1 MSQTP
6 ELPASG
12 ANWAA
17 RHKRIIIAGVIVL
30 LLLLGLG
37 LGGLYYIRSGRLNLY
52 ITNQVQAALSEYGIR
67 AEIGALDL
75 AWGVRTASVR
85 DVKLYNQETGQ
96 LIAAVD
102 RAELVVEIPN
112 PFALRL
118 RREVIFKRLDLDNL
132 QAYVQTDA
140 QGQSN
145 FAGLHA
151 PPPSAPSR
159 ITFDF
164 STLVGTLNSGT
175 LHFNDEAR
183 RIAAELGNLKA
194 NAQPIPGS
202 AAVDLK
208 FATSA
213 GRVSYEGR
221 ETTLDNIDVAA
232 HLGDAAADI
241 ERFSLR
247 SPLGEVT
254 GGGRVEDYNTPR
266 YNFNLQVRAAL
277 QEAARVFAPDTG
289 LQGSAAFDGRVGGE
303 AARFRV
309 SGGLTSDEFAMSD
322 ARVRGASVDDIKIE
336 SDGQR
341 ITFAGSRATADSVA
355 AQRNRLSG
363 VTLSSPGGEFNAG
376 RIQATVPLA
385 AISRLTL
392 PQGQLTGIAL
402 RGVNASMLEGRTQA
416 RAEQVTATRLTL
428 PEGQV
433 AGIALRGVA
442 AEVGGGRY
450 RVTAGLRINGGRMS
464 GAQFGPAQ
472 GQLVA
477 DNSAV
482 ALHKFN
488 ASLLGGTASGDV
500 VVQTAGGA
508 SRLTASLNGLRTNEL
523 FGLLKVNDAPLAGTL
538 NGQLNVS
545 WPGAN
550 FNAVSGT
557 ITAHLSG
564 ETTQTASVIPVNGD
578 VDIRAQR
585 GVFNINQLE
594 LATDASHLTASG
606 LISPKGNSDLRFS
619 LTSTRAEEL
628 QTLAYS
634 IEGVEK
640 AVADFK
646 PRLAGDLR
654 LEGQV
659 RGPLSDPAIEADLNA
674 SSVGLRDQTIGSLSG
689 HARFTPTEI
698 AFENGTLAT
707 TDGGTAKF
715 TYAAP
720 RAAAAT
726 EGRLDATI
734 DGINVDTLAA
744 AAGLSSQQE
753 IISGVISGE
762 AHLTGLPGSP
772 VGTAKVNLVDGK
784 VAGQSAQVATASLIF
799 DGRTARLDAAEL
811 RLAQGRLTATGNY
824 DLKSNSF
831 QLQGRADDV
840 DLNQVASSLNATAS
854 VTGVANATFQASGNT
869 NDLGELQVELTA
881 QGQGVTVNGRDAG
894 QLSLTAHTNPGG
906 RVDVDLITGITGRPQ
921 AVRASIELRRP
932 GRPIDVQTELTDFE
946 IGPLVA
952 AFAPGLASSVAG
964 VLNGRLRVGGP
975 ILNERGEMTLERLS
989 GNLTLD
995 RVSLQ
1000 AKGRT
1005 INIQTPLMVALN
1017 NSQVTLAQTR
1027 ISGQGFD
1034 LRLGGML
1041 GLSGGSRLG
1050 FTLNGT
1056 ANLDALGQLS
1066 PDLFLG
1072 GTVAIDTRL
1081 EGTLSDPRLAG
1092 EIRLTNLS
1100 FSGVDLPVEIEA
1112 GNGRIVLAGDRI
1124 TLESFT
1130 ARANEGTVSAN
1141 GTVTLNGFRPNDW
1154 RLAVAA
1160 NNMTVLYQGAE
1171 AIVNADLALAGNP
1184 DRQVLSGTITI
1195 PEGEYTTNLDLGSL
1209 ASGGSGG
1216 GSLSFGGGGGQA
1228 AGGPGAFGFP
1238 PVNLDLR
1245 IEAPNSLLIRNEQ
1258 INTVGTAA
1266 LTVGGTLNDPA
1277 ITGRVAVEGGTIKF
1291 RSQRYDITTG
1301 TLDFPAGG
1309 ATPLVN
1315 VLTEGDVSGYHVY
1328 VGLTGPIDAMEVTL
1342 RSDPDL
1348 PRSEILSLVATGRTD
1363 SSTLGSQDI
1372 LASGFGTAASLL
1384 SEEFISQPAQSLL
1397 GLNRFQIDPVLEPNS
1412 NPAARLTIGKQLTRD
1427 LAFTYSTNVGSEQDQ
1442 SALVEYTLS
1451 NRFSGLASY
1460 TQGGTIANGGRTDSA
1475 FTIEVR
1481 GRRRFSLG
1489 FRPTASTVPGAG
1501 GATPAPPPRARRA
1514 LPPAEVTLDKPGEIK
1529 LSDRKLRELIPVE
1542 TEGFSRPLARLGER
1556 NLANYLQEKGYFF
1569 ATVRSRCEPADC
1581 SGPEVHLI
1589 YDVQPGQ
1596 RLDLDDIRIEGTD
1609 QVSVSDVS
1617 DDLQSKEASFFGR
1630 VPFVKNLPLIGG
1642 LARGITSNDRIRR
1655 DRETIRARLADLGFR
1670 SARVTSRIDT
1680 RPQSEDMVIV
1690 FQVEEGPR
1698 STISDVAFKGNTVLA
1713 STELRQNVAVK
1724 DGEPFSPTQAREAAR
1739 QIKSTYADQGFL
1751 DATTQ
1756 YTIIDVAPDRVRL
1769 EYDIAEGTRAV
1780 VSEIEITG
1788 QSKTREASIRRF
1800 LAFKPGDV
1808 LTPATIRRTQRD
1820 LFATGAFSEVNIRP
1834 EPITGNDATARRV
1847 TVQVTES
1854 KPLLMVYGLG
1864 YSTDEGPRGLLQLT
1878 DTNLFGRANS
1888 ISLRTRAS
1896 LREQLAQLQYTDLR
1910 VFGSEWAATVSAFF
1924 DRNSNLRTFTQ
1935 RRLVGGGTAPNNG
1948 PGFGINRF
1956 VAFLQAERK
1965 FSDITSLRL
1974 RYSIENTKL
1983 FNVQNIPLEEIA
1995 RNETAIR
2002 LGLFSAGLTRDSRD
2016 SALNPTRGQLA
2027 SFEHSVAARPF
2038 GGNEAFNKSFA
2049 NYQHY
2054 RTLPETTPLLR
2065 NTVLAFAARIGLA
2078 APFSVRGT
2086 GPGGEITDVDRLL
2099 PISQRFFSG
2108 GATTLR
2114 GFKFEQA
2121 GPQGILE
2128 PRNADELPTLVP
2140 LGGDALVV
2148 FNFELRYPLT
2158 RQLRFVPFYDLG
2170 NVFRKVSDISFG
2182 GMTHSIG
2189 AGLRF
2194 NTPIGPVG
2202 IDYGYLLDPPMFTSA
2217 SGVILR
2223 QPRGVIHIRFG
2234 QTF

>member
-1 MSQTP
+1 M
-6 ELPASG
+6 
-12 ANWAA
+12 
-17 RHKRIIIAGVIVL
+17 
-30 LLLLGLG
+30 LLLGLG

-67 AEIGALDL
+67 AEVGVLDL

-85 DVKLYNQETGQ
+85 DVKLYNQATGQ
-96 LIAAVD
+96 LIATID

-118 RREVIFKRLDLDNL
+118 RRDVIFKRVDLDNL
-132 QAYVQTDA
+132 QAYVQIDA

-151 PPPSAPSR
+151 APPSAPSR

-164 STLVGTLNSGT
+164 SALVGTLNSGT
-175 LHFNDEAR
+175 LHFNDDAR

-194 NAQPIPGS
+194 NAQPVPGS
-202 AAVDLK
+202 VAVDLK
-208 FATSA
+208 FGTSA

-221 ETTLDNIDVAA
+221 ETSVDNIDVAA
-232 HLGDAAADI
+232 RLGDAAADI
-241 ERFSLR
+241 ERFSVR
-247 SPLGEVT
+247 SPLGEVVA
-254 GGGRVEDYNTPR
+254 GGRVDDYGTPR
-266 YNFNLQVRAAL
+266 YNFNVQARAAL
-277 QEAARVFAPDTG
+277 EEAARIFAPDMG
-289 LQGSAAFDGRVGGE
+289 LRGSAAFDGRVDGE
-303 AARFRV
+303 ATRFRV
-309 SGGLTSDEFAMSD
+309 NGGLTSDEFSMAD
-322 ARVRGASVDDIKIE
+322 ARVRGASIDEINIE

-341 ITFAGSRATADSVA
+341 ITFAGSRATANSIIV
-355 AQRNRLSG
+355 QRNRLAG
-363 VTLSSPGGEFNAG
+363 VTLNSPSGELNAG
-376 RIQATVPLA
+376 RTQATVPLVTIA
-385 AISRLTL
+385 RLTL

-402 RGVNASMLEGRTQA
+402 RGVNANIVEGRTQA
-416 RAEQVTATRLTL
+416 HAGQVTAARLTL
-428 PEGQV
+428 PEGEV
-433 AGIALRGVA
+433 AGIAVRDVVA
-442 AEVGGGRY
+442 NVDDGRY
-450 RVTAGLRINGGRMS
+450 KVTGGLRINGGRVS
-464 GAQFGPAQ
+464 GAQLGPAQ

-482 ALHKFN
+482 ALRKFN

-500 VVQTAGGA
+500 VVQTARGGA
-508 SRLTASLNGLRTNEL
+508 SRLTASLNELRTNDL
-523 FGLLKVNDAPLAGTL
+523 FSLLKVSDAPLAGTL
-538 NGQLNVS
+538 NGKLNVS
-545 WPGAN
+545 WPGTN

-564 ETTQTASVIPVNGD
+564 ETTQTASAIPVNGD
-578 VDIRAQR
+578 VDVTARR
-585 GVFNINQLE
+585 GVFSVNQLE
-594 LATDASHLTASG
+594 LATDASRLTASG
-606 LISPKGNSDLRFS
+606 VVSPKGNSDLRFS
-619 LTSTRAEEL
+619 LTSSRAEEL
-628 QTLAYS
+628 QTIAYS

-640 AVADFK
+640 SVADFK
-646 PRLAGDLR
+646 PRLAGDFS

-659 RGPLSDPAIEADLNA
+659 RGSLSDPAIEADLNA
-674 SSVGLRDQTIGSLSG
+674 SSVGLRDQPIGSLAG
-689 HARFTPTEI
+689 HVRFSPTEI

-734 DGINVDTLAA
+734 DRINVDTLAA
-744 AAGLSSQQE
+744 AAGLSSKQE
-753 IISGVISGE
+753 IISGFISGE

-772 VGTAKVNLVDGK
+772 VGTAAINLVEGQ
-784 VAGQSAQVATASLIF
+784 VAGQSAEVATATLVF
-799 DGRTARLDAAEL
+799 DGRTARLDTGEL

-824 DLKSNSF
+824 DLKRNSF
-831 QLQGRADDV
+831 QLQGRADNV
-840 DLNQVASSLNATAS
+840 DLNKVATSLNATAS
-854 VTGVANATFQASGNT
+854 VAGVANATFQASGNT

-881 QGQGVTVNGRDAG
+881 QGQNVTINGREAG

-921 AVRASIELRRP
+921 GVRASIELRRP
-932 GRPIDVQTELTDFE
+932 GRPIDVRTELTDFDLA
-946 IGPLVA
+946 PLVA
-952 AFAPGLASSVAG
+952 AFAPDLASSVAG
-964 VLNGRLRVGGP
+964 VVNGRLRVGGP
-975 ILNERGEMTLERLS
+975 LLNERGEMTLERLS

-995 RVSLQ
+995 SVSLQ

-1034 LRLGGML
+1034 LRLGGTL
-1041 GLSGGSRLG
+1041 GLSEGSRLG

-1081 EGTLSDPRLAG
+1081 EGTVSDPRLGG
-1092 EIRLTNLS
+1092 EIRLNNLS
-1100 FSGVDLPVEIEA
+1100 FSGVDLPVEIDS
-1112 GNGRIVLAGDRI
+1112 GNGRVILAGDRI

-1141 GTVTLNGFRPNDW
+1141 GTMTLNGFRPNDW
-1154 RLAVAA
+1154 RLALVA

-1171 AIVNADLALAGNP
+1171 ATVNANLALAGNP
-1184 DRQVLSGTITI
+1184 DRQVLSGTVII

-1216 GSLSFGGGGGQA
+1216 GSLSFGGGSGQA
-1228 AGGPGAFGFP
+1228 ASGAGAFGFP

-1301 TLDFPAGG
+1301 TLDFPVGG

-1315 VLTEGDVSGYHVY
+1315 ILTEGDVSGYHVY

-1348 PRSEILSLVATGRTD
+1348 PRSEIISLVATGRTD

-1412 NPAARLTIGKQLTRD
+1412 NPAARLTIGKQITRD

-1442 SALVEYTLS
+1442 SALVEYTLT

-1489 FRPTASTVPGAG
+1489 FKPVASTGPATG
-1501 GATPAPPPRARRA
+1501 GNTVAPPRPERRV

-1609 QVSVSDVS
+1609 QISVSDVS
-1617 DDLQSKEASFFGR
+1617 DNLQSKEASFFGR

-1680 RPQSEDMVIV
+1680 RPQTEDMVIV

-1698 STISDVAFKGNTVLA
+1698 STISDVAFRGNTVLA
-1713 STELRQNVAVK
+1713 STELRQDVEIK
-1724 DGEPFSPTQAREAAR
+1724 DGDPFSPTQAREATR
-1739 QIKSTYADQGFL
+1739 RIKSTYADRGFL

-1756 YTIIDVAPDRVRL
+1756 YTIVDVAPDLVRL
-1769 EYDIAEGTRAV
+1769 EYDVTEGTRAV

-1788 QSKTREASIRRF
+1788 HTKTREASIRRF

-1808 LTPATIRRTQRD
+1808 LTPASIRRTQRD

-1834 EPITGNDATARRV
+1834 EPAAGNDPNARRV
-1847 TVQVTES
+1847 TIQVTES
-1854 KPLLMVYGLG
+1854 KPLLMIYGLG

-1888 ISLRTRAS
+1888 ISLRMRAS
-1896 LREQLAQLQYTDLR
+1896 FREQLAQLQYTDLR

-1935 RRLVGGGTAPNNG
+1935 RRLVGGGTSTNDG

-2016 SALNPTRGQLA
+2016 SALNPTRGQLL

-2078 APFSVRGT
+2078 APFGVRGT
-2086 GPGGEITDVDRLL
+2086 GPGGEITDADRLL

-2158 RQLRFVPFYDLG
+2158 RQLQLVPFYDLG
-2170 NVFRKVSDISFG
+2170 NVFRRVSDISFG

-2217 SGVILR
+2217 TGVVIR

>member
-1 MSQTP
+1 MI
-6 ELPASG
+6 
-12 ANWAA
+12 AA
-17 RHKRIIIAGVIVL
+17 GLVL

-52 ITNQVQAALSEYGIR
+52 ITNQVQTALSEYGIR
-67 AEIGALDL
+67 AEIGGLDL
-75 AWGVRTASVR
+75 AWGVRTANVR

-96 LIAAVD
+96 LIAALD

-132 QAYVQTDA
+132 QAYVQIDA

-164 STLVGTLNSGT
+164 SALVGTLNSGT
-175 LHFNDEAR
+175 LHFNDDAR
-183 RIAAELGNLKA
+183 GIAAELGNLKA

-202 AAVDLK
+202 AVVELK
-208 FATSA
+208 FGTSA
-213 GRVSYEGR
+213 GRISYKGR
-221 ETTLDNIDVAA
+221 ETSLDNIDVAA
-232 HLGDAAADI
+232 RLGDAAADI
-241 ERFSLR
+241 ERFFVR
-247 SPLGEVT
+247 SPLGEVVA
-254 GGGRVEDYNTPR
+254 GGRVEDYSTPR
-266 YNFNLQVRAAL
+266 YNFNLQVRAPL
-277 QEAARVFAPDTG
+277 EEAARIFAPDMG
-289 LQGSAAFDGRVGGE
+289 LRGSAAFDGRIDGE
-303 AARFRV
+303 ATRFRV
-309 SGGLTSDEFAMSD
+309 TGGLTSDEFAMSD
-322 ARVRGASVDDIKIE
+322 ARVRGASIDDIKIE

-355 AQRNRLSG
+355 VQRNRLVG
-363 VTLSSPGGEFNAG
+363 VTVNSLSGELNAG
-376 RIQATVPLA
+376 RTQAAVPFA
-385 AISRLTL
+385 TIARLTL
-392 PQGQLTGIAL
+392 PQGQLAGIAL
-402 RGVNASMLEGRTQA
+402 RGVNASVLEGRTQA
-416 RAEQVTATRLTL
+416 RVEQVTAARLTL

-433 AGIALRGVA
+433 AGIALRDIVA
-442 AEVGGGRY
+442 NVDDGRY
-450 RVTAGLRINGGRMS
+450 RVTGGLRINGGWMS
-464 GAQFGPAQ
+464 GTKLGPAH

-500 VVQTAGGA
+500 VVQTARGGA
-508 SRLTASLNGLRTNEL
+508 SRLTASLNELRTNDI
-523 FGLLKVNDAPLAGTL
+523 FSLLKVNDAPLAGTL

-545 WPGAN
+545 WPGTS

-578 VDIRAQR
+578 VDVIARR
-585 GVFNINQLE
+585 GVFSVNRLE
-594 LATDASHLTASG
+594 LTTDASRLTARG
-606 LISPKGNSDLRFS
+606 VVSPKGNSDLRFAV
-619 LTSTRAEEL
+619 TSTRAEEL
-628 QTLAYS
+628 QTIAYS

-659 RGPLSDPAIEADLNA
+659 TGPLSDPAIEANLNA
-674 SSVGLRDQTIGSLSG
+674 SSVGLRDQPIGSLTG
-689 HARFTPTEI
+689 HLRFSPTEI

-715 TYAAP
+715 TYASP

-734 DGINVDTLAA
+734 DRINVDTLAV
-744 AAGLSSQQE
+744 AAGLSSGQE

-772 VGTAKVNLVDGK
+772 VGTATINLVDGK
-784 VAGQSAQVATASLIF
+784 VAGQSAEVATASLVF
-799 DGRTARLDAAEL
+799 DGRTARLDTGEL

-831 QLQGRADDV
+831 QLQGRADNV
-840 DLNQVASSLNATAS
+840 DLNQVATSLNATAS
-854 VTGVANATFQASGNT
+854 VTGIANATFQASGNT
-869 NDLGELQVELTA
+869 NDIGELQVELTA
-881 QGQGVTVNGRDAG
+881 QGQNITINGREAG
-894 QLSLTAHTNPGG
+894 HLSLTAHTNPGG

-921 AVRASIELRRP
+921 TVRASIELRRP
-932 GRPIDVQTELTDFE
+932 GRPIDVQTELADFDLA
-946 IGPLVA
+946 PLVA
-952 AFAPGLASSVAG
+952 AFAPNLASSVAG

-995 RVSLQ
+995 TVSLQ

-1034 LRLGGML
+1034 LMLGGTL
-1041 GLSGGSRLG
+1041 GLSEGSRLG

-1081 EGTLSDPRLAG
+1081 EGTVSDPRLGG
-1092 EIRLTNLS
+1092 EIRLNNLS
-1100 FSGVDLPVEIEA
+1100 FSGVDLPVEIDS
-1112 GNGRIVLAGDRI
+1112 GNGRIVLAGEKI
-1124 TLESFT
+1124 TLESFA
-1130 ARANEGTVSAN
+1130 ARANEGTLNAN
-1141 GTVTLNGFRPNDW
+1141 GTVTLDGFRPNDW
-1154 RLAVAA
+1154 RLAVVA

-1171 AIVNADLALAGNP
+1171 ATVNADLTLAGNL
-1184 DRQVLSGTITI
+1184 DRQVLSGTVII

-1209 ASGGSGG
+1209 ASGRSSG
-1216 GSLSFGGGGGQA
+1216 GSLSFGGGGQA
-1228 AGGPGAFGFP
+1228 AGGPGAFGLP
-1238 PVNLDLR
+1238 PVSLDVR

-1266 LTVGGTLNDPA
+1266 LSVGGTLNDPA

-1301 TLDFPAGG
+1301 TLDFPVGG

-1315 VLTEGDVSGYHVY
+1315 ILTEGDVSGYHVY
-1328 VGLTGPIDAMEVTL
+1328 VGLAGPIDAMEVTL

-1412 NPAARLTIGKQLTRD
+1412 NPAARLTIGKQITRD

-1442 SALVEYTLS
+1442 SALVEYTLT

-1489 FRPTASTVPGAG
+1489 FRPDASAG
-1501 GATPAPPPRARRA
+1501 PNTGGNIAAPPRPERRA
-1514 LPPAEVTLDKPGEIK
+1514 LPPAEVTLDKPEEIK

-1589 YDVQPGQ
+1589 YDVRPGQ

-1617 DDLQSKEASFFGR
+1617 GDLQSKEASFFGR

-1680 RPQSEDMVIV
+1680 RPQSEDMVII

-1698 STISDVAFKGNTVLA
+1698 STISDIAFRGNTVLA
-1713 STELRQNVAVK
+1713 STELRQNVAIK
-1724 DGEPFSPTQAREAAR
+1724 EGDSFSPTQAREGTR
-1739 QIKSTYADQGFL
+1739 RIKSTYADQGFL

-1780 VSEIEITG
+1780 VSEIEIKG
-1788 QSKTREASIRRF
+1788 QTKTREASIRRF

-1820 LFATGAFSEVNIRP
+1820 LFATGAFSEVNIHP
-1834 EPITGNDATARRV
+1834 EPVAGNDTNARRV
-1847 TVQVTES
+1847 TIQVTES

-1888 ISLRTRAS
+1888 ISLRMRAS
-1896 LREQLAQLQYTDLR
+1896 FREQLAQLQYTDLR

-1935 RRLVGGGTAPNNG
+1935 RRLVGGGTSANNG

-1956 VAFLQAERK
+1956 VAFLQTERK

-2002 LGLFSAGLTRDSRD
+2002 LGLFSAGLTHDSRD

-2038 GGNEAFNKSFA
+2038 GGNEAFNKLFA

-2078 APFSVRGT
+2078 APFSIRGT
-2086 GPGGEITDVDRLL
+2086 GPDGEITEADRLL

-2140 LGGDALVV
+2140 LGGDALLV

-2158 RQLRFVPFYDLG
+2158 KQLQLVPFYDLG
-2170 NVFRKVSDISFG
+2170 NVFRRVSDISFG

-2217 SGVILR
+2217 TGIVLR